1 LRSIADR
8 VREILQRPGTA
19 PAAGGSL
26 PPGPAAP
33 ADAAG
38 RAAPTPQPAQPTGA
52 ARRTALGAS
61 SVRCRLEDVL
71 GGEWRAQPGGA
82 YFVVES
88 RMDPSSMHGAQAIGA
103 IADRLNESIAQAPVL
118 AGRSARAPLVFLDL
132 ETTGLSGGAGTYA
145 FLVGC
150 AWFDASGA
158 FVARQFVVVHAAG
171 ERALLAAVADALSA
185 AGALVSF
192 NGRSF
197 DAPMLETRYLYHRLG
212 WPAES
217 LPHLDMLHVARRLWR
232 PADRGRCRAGS
243 DGGRRGRSC
252 GAGTTASHDASCS
265 LAALERQ
272 VLGYARLDD
281 VDGVE
286 IPGRYFQFVRTGDP
300 RPLAAIVEHNR
311 RDLLSLAALTGRA
324 LDLVRL
330 GPSAARTAMEAL
342 ALGRL
347 YVRASLEHRA
357 IASFERAIE
366 LAGAAAAGSRGPVGT
381 LPSPE
386 ALPTASWVHVD
397 ALRELARLARRGRRH
412 VDAAGY
418 WERILALEGCSEEA
432 VREASEAL
440 AVHHEHRAR
449 DLETARA
456 FALQALGAAARSRT
470 VDQVA
475 YRLKRLERKMGAA
488 ATARRPPFL
497 PLPPASGSPTSGR
510 RTSS

>member
-1 LRSIADR
+1 MI
-8 VREILQRPGTA
+8 
-19 PAAGGSL
+19 
-26 PPGPAAP
+26 
-33 ADAAG
+33 
-38 RAAPTPQPAQPTGA
+38 
-52 ARRTALGAS
+52 
-61 SVRCRLEDVL
+61 
-71 GGEWRAQPGGA
+71 
-82 YFVVES
+82 ES
-88 RMDPSSMHGAQAIGA
+88 RADPSSRHGAQAVGA
-103 IADRLNESIAQAPVL
+103 IAERLNESIAQAPVL
-118 AGRSARAPLVFLDL
+118 AGTPARSPLLFLDL
-132 ETTGLSGGAGTYA
+132 ETTGFSGGAGTYA

-158 FVARQFVVVHAAG
+158 FLTRQFVVVHAAG
-171 ERALLAAVADALSA
+171 ERPLLAAVADTLSA

-197 DAPMLETRYLYHRLG
+197 DAPMLEMRYLYHRLV

-232 PADRGRCRAGS
+232 PADRGRRAGPE
-243 DGGRRGRSC
+243 GGRRGGSF
-252 GAGTTASHDASCS
+252 GAARTASPGASCS
-265 LAALERQ
+265 LAVLERH

-281 VDGVE
+281 VDGFE

-300 RPLAAIVEHNR
+300 RPLAAVVEHNR
-311 RDLLSLAALTGRA
+311 RDLLSLAALTARA

-330 GPSAARTAMEAL
+330 GPSAVRTAVEAL

-347 YVRASLEHRA
+347 YARASLEHRA

-366 LAGAAAAGSRGPVGT
+366 LAEAAAAGSRGPMET

-386 ALPTASWVHVD
+386 ALPTASWVHAD
-397 ALRELARLARRGRRH
+397 ALRELARVARRSRRH
-412 VDAAGY
+412 ADAAGY
-418 WERILALEGCSEEA
+418 WERVLSLEGCPEEA
-432 VREASEAL
+432 VREASEEL

-456 FALQALGAAARSRT
+456 FALKALGAAATSRT

-475 YRLKRLERKMGAA
+475 YRLRRLERKMGAA
-488 ATARRPPFL
+488 ATARRPPPFL
-497 PLPPASGSPTSGR
+497 PLPPASGSPRSGR